1 MRAVGVLDKMM
12 EIVGHS
18 DQYEE
23 VFEFFCCYKRY
34 ESLSLIVTS
43 FLFFQYVVWRALVAL
58 NNIIARSKSLHVRYL
73 VDKGLI
79 ALVLPKVHSL
89 SARIRLQAL
98 WIIGNMGTS
107 EGVDGFKSD
116 VLTAELVTNVV
127 QV

>member
-1 MRAVGVLDKMM
+1 M
-12 EIVGHS
+12 
-18 DQYEE
+18 
-23 VFEFFCCYKRY
+23 
-34 ESLSLIVTS
+34 
-43 FLFFQYVVWRALVAL
+43 VAL

-73 VDKGLI
+73 VEKGLI

-89 SARIRLQAL
+89 STRIRLQAL

-127 QV
+127 QVCNASNIPPSTIHVTIYFPTIRVTTQSDR